1 MIPFF
6 VSLRSFFP
14 YGMATASHTSGVVV
28 WEWEERINLW
38 IPYEV
43 KAVHHLERSF
53 LSIKQ
58 STSKRVPPVKLGDCS
73 RDLSV
78 YEVDLT
84 KNEQRNL
91 ETGKNR

>member
-1 MIPFF
+1 
-6 VSLRSFFP
+6 
-14 YGMATASHTSGVVV
+14 MATASHTSGVVV
-28 WEWEERINLW
+28 WEWEERVNLW

-43 KAVHHLERSF
+43 KAVHHLERSY
-53 LSIKQ
+53 LSIKR

-73 RDLSV
+73 SALSV

-91 ETGKNR
+91 ETGKIVELYILNTG

>member
-1 MIPFF
+1 
-6 VSLRSFFP
+6 
-14 YGMATASHTSGVVV
+14 MATASHTSGVVV
-28 WEWEERINLW
+28 WEWEERVNLW
-38 IPYEV
+38 IPYELE
-43 KAVHHLERSF
+43 AVHHLERIF

-73 RDLSV
+73 SDLGV

>member
-1 MIPFF
+1 
-6 VSLRSFFP
+6 
-14 YGMATASHTSGVVV
+14 MASSSKPSEVVV
-28 WEWEERINLW
+28 WEWEERPGLW